1 MVIIS
6 ILLAITAVQQALLY
20 VGGGILGLLILYW
33 LVRIGGLDL
42 VFLVLEFLAE
52 IIIGLFC

>member
-42 VFLVLEFLAE
+42 VFLILEFLAE
-52 IIIGLFC
+52 IIIGLLG